1 MRKMAFIVLAL
12 FLIIPLVS
20 SENHHFKIYLFWSE
34 GCPHCEAEKEFLDE
48 IKDNYPGME
57 IVMYEVSRN
66 PENYKLL
73 REFCDAYG
81 ATIITPIIFIGNDY
95 VPGFVDKE
103 TTGMDIKEKL
113 DICFENGCIDPMEKV
128 KGIGEMTK
136 EKAIEISKEDPLVK
150 DLLKDFPNANAEIDV
165 EKDRYIV
172 KWTAKSRTVYVEIDL
187 NGNILSSKEEKTENI
202 KIPFFGEI
210 DPSKINL
217 PVLTIVIAGLDGFN
231 PCAIWVL
238 CFLLTLLIY
247 VRNRKRM
254 LIVGLIFVFTSAF
267 VYFLFM
273 TAWLNFF
280 LLIGYVDILR
290 IIIGIIAIT
299 AGIVNMKDFFFFKK
313 GVSLTIPESKKP
325 GLIKKMR
332 KVIKEESTFPLII
345 GTMTLAFFAN
355 LIELLCSAGFP
366 AIYTRIL
373 TLNALPT
380 VQYYLYLVAYNI
392 IYVIPLLI
400 IVMIFVLTMGRR
412 KLSEN
417 QGRILKLI
425 SGLLMLLLGL
435 LLILKPEI
443 LVVG

>member
-1 MRKMAFIVLAL
+1 M
-12 FLIIPLVS
+12 
-20 SENHHFKIYLFWSE
+20 
-34 GCPHCEAEKEFLDE
+34 
-48 IKDNYPGME
+48 
-57 IVMYEVSRN
+57 
-66 PENYKLL
+66 
-73 REFCDAYG
+73 
-81 ATIITPIIFIGNDY
+81 
-95 VPGFVDKE
+95 
-103 TTGMDIKEKL
+103 
-113 DICFENGCIDPMEKV
+113 CIR
-128 KGIGEMTK
+128 
-136 EKAIEISKEDPLVK
+136 
-150 DLLKDFPNANAEIDV
+150 
-165 EKDRYIV
+165 DR